1 MGDPRERERE
11 PQSPLE
17 RETGEPDVHPEE
29 QGRSKPDTSG
39 GPPAKGTDARKETDE
54 GSV

>member
-11 PQSPLE
+11 RQSPLE

-39 GPPAKGTDARKETDE
+39 GPPTKTTDAREETEE
-54 GSV
+54 GSD